1 MQWNAK
7 KNIIRSILTVL
18 FIAVFVTGCTK
29 NEKKQ
34 DYSRQKAE
42 DVQAADMIAKSV
54 EATINDEVMFLLIS
68 QTTYKMFEIEASESG
83 GITFT
88 YQDTDKEYLK
98 PFTEDVGKGID
109 YTVPKFSYTT
119 KDWQPSIWRVFIKN
133 DYSVEVFATNGT
145 EAIMLYPYTDSMY
158 RR

>member
-1 MQWNAK
+1 MK
-7 KNIIRSILTVL
+7 KRILVL
-18 FIAVFVTGCTK
+18 CLLVLFVTGCTK

-34 DYSRQKAE
+34 DYGQQKTE

-68 QTTYKMFEIEASESG
+68 QTTYKMFEIKAFESG

-98 PFTEDVGKGID
+98 PFTEEVGKGID

>member
-1 MQWNAK
+1 MK
-7 KNIIRSILTVL
+7 KRILLLFLLVL
-18 FIAVFVTGCTK
+18 FVTGCTK

-34 DYSRQKAE
+34 DYSQQKAE

-68 QTTYKMFEIEASESG
+68 QTTYKMFEIKTSEGG

-98 PFTEDVGKGID
+98 PFTEEVGKGID

-119 KDWQPSIWRVFIKN
+119 KDWQPSIWRVFVKN

-145 EAIMLYPYTDSMY
+145 EEIMLYPYTDSMY

>member
-1 MQWNAK
+1 MK
-7 KNIIRSILTVL
+7 KRILVL
-18 FIAVFVTGCTK
+18 LLLVLFVTGCTK

-34 DYSRQKAE
+34 DYSQQKAE

-54 EATINDEVMFLLIS
+54 EKALDDEVMFLLIS
-68 QTTYKMFEIEASESG
+68 QATYRTFDIEASESG

-88 YQDTDKEYLK
+88 YQDADKEYLK
-98 PFTEDVGKGID
+98 PFTEEVGKGIG